1 MQSDNCRCTEWK
13 LAQSRN
19 DNNNNNNEIAR
30 CSHAVIWGSWSVRAH
45 PEINCDRIP
54 VRAHAHARHPPIYP
68 FSFLLVSPRAY
79 FLAPLSTPLFLH
91 TLNRLS
97 SALSSYR
104 GRGGGG
110 RALVPSLVR
119 YLLSRF
125 AKRKNDKRSSR
136 GHVRNQ
142 LEDQRGH
149 RHLWPGIPLNGLSLA
164 SPFRNRSM
172 ELVSSPRLATFL
184 SLYSCRSSLLL
195 CFPFAPRF
203 DTHFSFPP
211 PPLLLPAG
219 LSPSLHLTS
228 LVSFFPFNDL
238 CLHENFIIRRVT
250 LTEA

>member
-54 VRAHAHARHPPIYP
+54 IRAHAHARHPPIYP

-104 GRGGGG
+104 GRGGGARSRSFSRSLPFVAICKAKKRQKILPRTRSKPVG
-110 RALVPSLVR
+110 GSTRSPAPLARDSLKWPLV
-119 YLLSRF
+119 
-125 AKRKNDKRSSR
+125 
-136 GHVRNQ
+136 
-142 LEDQRGH
+142 
-149 RHLWPGIPLNGLSLA
+149 GIA
-164 SPFRNRSM
+164 F
-172 ELVSSPRLATFL
+172 
-184 SLYSCRSSLLL
+184 
-195 CFPFAPRF
+195 
-203 DTHFSFPP
+203 
-211 PPLLLPAG
+211 
-219 LSPSLHLTS
+219 
-228 LVSFFPFNDL
+228 
-238 CLHENFIIRRVT
+238 
-250 LTEA
+250 

>member
-104 GRGGGG
+104 GRGGG

-136 GHVRNQ
+136 VRNQ

-211 PPLLLPAG
+211 PSPSCSPLAFLHLSISPA
-219 LSPSLHLTS
+219 LSPFFHLTTFVSMRIS
-228 LVSFFPFNDL
+228 LYV
-238 CLHENFIIRRVT
+238 V
-250 LTEA
+250 

>member
-104 GRGGGG
+104 GRGGG
-110 RALVPSLVR
+110 ALSF
-119 YLLSRF
+119 LLSF
-125 AKRKNDKRSSR
+125 
-136 GHVRNQ
+136 V
-142 LEDQRGH
+142 
-149 RHLWPGIPLNGLSLA
+149 
-164 SPFRNRSM
+164 
-172 ELVSSPRLATFL
+172 TF
-184 SLYSCRSSLLL
+184 CRDLQSEKTTKDPPADTFETSWRINEVTGTFGQG
-195 CFPFAPRF
+195 FP
-203 DTHFSFPP
+203 
-211 PPLLLPAG
+211 
-219 LSPSLHLTS
+219 
-228 LVSFFPFNDL
+228 
-238 CLHENFIIRRVT
+238 
-250 LTEA
+250 